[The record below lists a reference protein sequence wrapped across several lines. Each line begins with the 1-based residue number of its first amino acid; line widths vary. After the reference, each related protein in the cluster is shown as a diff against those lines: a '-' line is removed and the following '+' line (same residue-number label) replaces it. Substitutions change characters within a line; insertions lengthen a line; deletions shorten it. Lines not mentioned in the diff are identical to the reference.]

1 MIEGRV
7 NEALEPVVEVGL
19 KRGDTIT
26 TILAVVDWD
35 KRTKDGGYLPL
46 SVRSFLTEREL

>member
-7 NEALEPVVEVGL
+7 DEALEPVVGIGL

-26 TILAVVDWD
+26 TILATVD
-35 KRTKDGGYLPL
+35 TG
-46 SVRSFLTEREL
+46 FN